1 MAERYALGYDVG
13 TGGCKAVLAT
23 LDGVNAASEFEPY
36 DISYPREHFAEQ
48 DPADWWRAVAA
59 STRRLLEKTGT
70 DPSQIA
76 GIAFSSQMLGVVAM
90 DAAGTPLRPGII
102 WMDCRAEE
110 QARKVVRKLGG
121 ARVMLQLFGAVP
133 SGKDVM
139 CKLKWLKEEEPD
151 IFDRTRVFL
160 DVKGYVVYRAT
171 GNLETDQTAASVTG
185 LMDNKT
191 RGWSGLA
198 ARLLGASLE
207 RMPEVKKSADVSG
220 GLTEEA
226 ATDLG
231 LLPGTPVIS
240 GMGDA
245 PSGAVG
251 AGAIAHGES
260 SISIGTSGL
269 LCITSE
275 KRINL
280 GRSGMASIAAAD
292 PGMWLIVGE
301 TNTAGA
307 SLGWFAEQ
315 LASEAERGVAPG
327 EGGVM
332 AALDRT
338 VAGVPAGSH
347 KVIFTPWMYG
357 ERAPVTDT
365 TLRGAFINV
374 SIDNTRED
382 MLRAVYEGV
391 AMNFRWM
398 FDEAAKRDLPC
409 PTVRAIGGGA
419 KSDEWMQIFADVTG
433 RRIEAVVKP
442 QDAGAIGAA
451 LAVPLGLGVYK
462 SYAEVKDAV
471 KVRRSFD
478 PDPSNRDVYDALF
491 ESFQELYHRLSPAY
505 RRLNK
510 S

>member
-76 GIAFSSQMLGVVAM
+76 GLAFSSQMLGVVAM

-220 GLTEEA
+220 GL
-226 ATDLG
+226 
-231 LLPGTPVIS
+231 
-240 GMGDA
+240 
-245 PSGAVG
+245 
-251 AGAIAHGES
+251 
-260 SISIGTSGL
+260 
-269 LCITSE
+269 
-275 KRINL
+275 
-280 GRSGMASIAAAD
+280 
-292 PGMWLIVGE
+292 
-301 TNTAGA
+301 
-307 SLGWFAEQ
+307 
-315 LASEAERGVAPG
+315 
-327 EGGVM
+327 
-332 AALDRT
+332 
-338 VAGVPAGSH
+338 
-347 KVIFTPWMYG
+347 
-357 ERAPVTDT
+357 
-365 TLRGAFINV
+365 
-374 SIDNTRED
+374 
-382 MLRAVYEGV
+382 
-391 AMNFRWM
+391 
-398 FDEAAKRDLPC
+398 
-409 PTVRAIGGGA
+409 
-419 KSDEWMQIFADVTG
+419 
-433 RRIEAVVKP
+433 
-442 QDAGAIGAA
+442 
-451 LAVPLGLGVYK
+451 
-462 SYAEVKDAV
+462 
-471 KVRRSFD
+471 
-478 PDPSNRDVYDALF
+478 
-491 ESFQELYHRLSPAY
+491 
-505 RRLNK
+505 
-510 S
+510 

>member
-1 MAERYALGYDVG
+1 MSEEYALGYDIG

-23 LDGVNAASEFEPY
+23 MDGVNVASEFEPY
-36 DISYPREHFAEQ
+36 AVSYPQEHFAEQ
-48 DPADWWRAVAA
+48 DPTDWWRGVAA
-59 STRRLLEKTGT
+59 STRRLIAKTGT

-90 DAAGTPLRPGII
+90 GADGTPLRPGII
-102 WMDCRAEE
+102 WMDCRADE

-133 SGKDVM
+133 SGKDVI
-139 CKLKWLKEEEPD
+139 CKIKWLKEEEPD
-151 IFDRTRVFL
+151 IFDKTKVFL

-185 LMDNKT
+185 FMDNKT
-191 RGWSGLA
+191 RDWSGLS
-198 ARLLGASLE
+198 ARLVGASLDKL
-207 RMPEVKKSADVSG
+207 PDVKKSAEVSG
-220 GLTEEA
+220 GLTPEA
-226 ATDLG
+226 AADMG
-231 LLPGTPVIS
+231 LAPGTPVIS

-269 LCITSE
+269 LCITSA

-292 PGMWLIVGE
+292 PRMWLVVGE

-315 LASEAERGVAPG
+315 LASASERDDPG
-327 EGGVM
+327 PGGIM
-332 AALDRT
+332 GALDRT
-338 VAGVPAGSH
+338 VEGVPAGSH

-398 FDEAAKRDLPC
+398 FEEAAKRDLPC
-409 PTVRAIGGGA
+409 KTVRAIGGGA
-419 KSDEWMQIFADVTG
+419 KSDEWMRIFADVTG
-433 RRIEAVVKP
+433 RRIETVEKP
-442 QDAGAIGAA
+442 QDAGALGAA
-451 LAVPLGLGVYK
+451 LAVPLGLGVFK
-462 SYAEVKDAV
+462 SYADIKDAV
-471 KVRRSFD
+471 KVRRAFD
-478 PDPSNRDVYDALF
+478 PDKANQGLYDELF
-491 ESFQELYHRLSPAY
+491 DSFKYLYKRLSPAY
-505 RRLNK
+505 RALNPV
-510 S
+510 